1 MGCRSFFACGGTNIA
16 VWGGK
21 KSPMAQQSTSSNTF
35 LPHLALVGC
44 NLLWAVDYPL
54 YHILLPRYLSPVLL
68 LSAALTATALLALI
82 PAIKGG
88 VQRIEHKDIPTL
100 IGAALLL
107 GVIHKGTLMLGLSR
121 TSPVDGS
128 IINTVGPLVV
138 LLLSVLMGV
147 DRLTRTKVVGL
158 IVGLSGAVAIILMGN
173 HTSSAVATMEGNLFV
188 VCAVVATAC
197 YTVFLKR
204 MLAKYNVA
212 TVLLWVYVIA
222 AVVVLPFGISDLV
235 KSDFAGWN
243 REATVAFI
251 VIMCFLTYL
260 PNFLYNY
267 ALRHIKPFQTSIFS
281 YLQPVAAIVLS
292 VAMRLDKVRL
302 ETLLFALLVFAGIG
316 IVLWSYRPTK
326 GAS

>member
-1 MGCRSFFACGGTNIA
+1 
-16 VWGGK
+16 
-21 KSPMAQQSTSSNTF
+21 MALQSTSSNTF

-54 YHILLPRYLSPVLL
+54 YHILLPRYLSPTLL
-68 LSAALTATALLALI
+68 LTAALISTALLALI

-88 VQRIEHKDIPTL
+88 VQRIERKDIPIL
-100 IGAALLL
+100 VGAALLL
-107 GVIHKGTLMLGLSR
+107 GVIHKGTLMAGLSR

-138 LLLSVLMGV
+138 LLLSVLTGM
-147 DRLTRTKVVGL
+147 DRLTPMKIVGL
-158 IVGLSGAVAIILMGN
+158 IVGLSGAVAIILMGDN
-173 HTSSAVATMEGNLFV
+173 SSQVVSTVEGDLLI

-222 AVVVLPFGISDLV
+222 AVVTLPFGIADLA
-235 KSDFAGWN
+235 KSSFSGWN
-243 REATVAFI
+243 REATVAFV

-260 PNFLYNY
+260 PNFLYNF

-281 YLQPVAAIVLS
+281 YLQPVAAIALS

-302 ETLLFALLVFAGIG
+302 ETFLFAALVFAGIG
-316 IVLWSYRPTK
+316 IVLWSDRPTK
-326 GAS
+326 KRT

>member
-1 MGCRSFFACGGTNIA
+1 
-16 VWGGK
+16 
-21 KSPMAQQSTSSNTF
+21 MALQSTSSNTF

-54 YHILLPRYLSPVLL
+54 YHILLPRYLSPTLL
-68 LSAALTATALLALI
+68 LTAALLSTALLALI
-82 PAIKGG
+82 PVIKGG
-88 VQRIEHKDIPTL
+88 VQRIERKDIPIL
-100 IGAALLL
+100 VGAALLL
-107 GVIHKGTLMLGLSR
+107 GVIHKGTLMAGLSR

-138 LLLSVLMGV
+138 LLLSVLTRM
-147 DRLTRTKVVGL
+147 DRLTPMKVVGL

-173 HTSSAVATMEGNLFV
+173 HSSQVVSTIEGDLLV

-197 YTVFLKR
+197 YTVFLKK
-204 MLAKYNVA
+204 MLAKYNVS

-222 AVVVLPFGISDLV
+222 AVVTLPFGIADLA
-235 KSDFAGWN
+235 KSNFAGWN
-243 REATVAFI
+243 REATVAFV

-260 PNFLYNY
+260 PNFLYNF

-281 YLQPVAAIVLS
+281 YLQPVAAIALS

-302 ETLLFALLVFAGIG
+302 ETFLFAALVFAGIG
-316 IVLWSYRPTK
+316 IVLWSDRPSK
-326 GAS
+326 RDS

>member
-1 MGCRSFFACGGTNIA
+1 
-16 VWGGK
+16 
-21 KSPMAQQSTSSNTF
+21 MALQSTSSNTF

-54 YHILLPRYLSPVLL
+54 YHILLPRYLSPTLL
-68 LSAALTATALLALI
+68 LTAALISTALLALI

-88 VQRIEHKDIPTL
+88 VQRIDRKDIPIL
-100 IGAALLL
+100 VGAALLL
-107 GVIHKGTLMLGLSR
+107 GVIHKGTLMAGLSR

-138 LLLSVLMGV
+138 LLLSVLTGM
-147 DRLTRTKVVGL
+147 DRLTPMKIVGL
-158 IVGLSGAVAIILMGN
+158 IVGLSGAVAIILMGDN
-173 HTSSAVATMEGNLFV
+173 SSQVVSTVEGDLLI

-204 MLAKYNVA
+204 ILAKYNVA

-222 AVVVLPFGISDLV
+222 AVVTLPFGIADLA
-235 KSDFAGWN
+235 KSSFSGWT
-243 REATVAFI
+243 REATVAFV

-260 PNFLYNY
+260 PNFLYNF

-281 YLQPVAAIVLS
+281 YLQPVAAIALS

-302 ETLLFALLVFAGIG
+302 ETFLFAALVFAGIG
-316 IVLWSYRPTK
+316 IVLWSDRPTK
-326 GAS
+326 KRA

>member
-1 MGCRSFFACGGTNIA
+1 MT
-16 VWGGK
+16 
-21 KSPMAQQSTSSNTF
+21 QQSTSSNTF

-54 YHILLPRYLSPVLL
+54 YHILLPRYLSPILL
-68 LSAALTATALLALI
+68 LTAALVSTALLALI
-82 PAIKGG
+82 PALEGG
-88 VQRIEHKDIPTL
+88 VQRIERKDIPIL
-100 IGAALLL
+100 IVAALLL
-107 GVIHKGTLMLGLSR
+107 GVIHKGTLMAGLSR

-138 LLLSVLMGV
+138 LLLSVVTGV
-147 DRLTRTKVVGL
+147 DRLTPTKVVGL
-158 IVGLSGAVAIILMGN
+158 IIGLSGAVAIILMGD
-173 HTSSAVATMEGNLFV
+173 HSSQVVSTLEGDLLV

-197 YTVFLKR
+197 YTVFLKK

-222 AVVVLPFGISDLV
+222 AAVVLPFGVSDLV
-235 KSDFAGWN
+235 RSDFSGWN
-243 REATVAFI
+243 REATVAFV

-281 YLQPVAAIVLS
+281 YLQPVAAIALS
-292 VAMRLDKVRL
+292 VVMRLDKVRL
-302 ETLLFALLVFAGIG
+302 ETFLFALLVFVGIG
-316 IVLWSYRPTK
+316 IVLWSYRPTRRR
-326 GAS
+326 S